1 MKNNKK
7 KVQNE
12 SSMSLTEFK
21 SWLNGLMEFQD
32 DTWAPTPEQWRAI
45 VDKIMKLK
53 DSEPTKQQPVHSR
66 QTTDNFIN
74 DNFINDNNSSST
86 QQRQK
91 PAQPLMSR
99 FGQPVD
105 TGNDTPV
112 VPPSA
117 APRVDMTKAVP
128 FGVPLGSQSPAKTMD
143 IDSSSGYKSAL
154 V

>member
-53 DSEPTKQQPVHSR
+53 DSEPIKHQSVHIR
-66 QTTDNFIN
+66 QTP
-74 DNFINDNNSSST
+74 DNFINDNNSSNT
-86 QQRQK
+86 QQQQK
-91 PAQPLMSR
+91 PAQSLMSR

>member
-32 DTWAPTPEQWRAI
+32 DTWAPTPDQWRAI

-53 DSEPTKQQPVHSR
+53 DHEPIKNESSR
-66 QTTDNFIN
+66 YATDGGSYKENNNTVTQSAAQSAPQT
-74 DNFINDNNSSST
+74 
-86 QQRQK
+86 QRSV
-91 PAQPLMSR
+91 MSR
-99 FGQPVD
+99 FGQVD
-105 TGNDTPV
+105 PSND
-112 VPPSA
+112 VPAAAPST
-117 APRVDMTKAVP
+117 APRVDLTKAVP
-128 FGVPLGSQSPAKTMD
+128 FGVPLGSAAPAKTLD
-143 IDSSSGYKSAL
+143 IDSSKGYKSAL